1 MEYGLQMEL
10 PSNILGTIV
19 RPCLQIVPLSSNGVI
34 IGARMVSVTGG
45 MTLQERQLRFDK
57 ITMISKDA
65 FQLDSKVA
73 FAKGG
78 RWWCSSSFIL
88 QQIWRPFDR
97 SINSISLR

>member
-34 IGARMVSVTGG
+34 IGARMVIVTGG

-78 RWWCSSSFIL
+78 GGGVPALSFCNKFGG
-88 QQIWRPFDR
+88 P
-97 SINSISLR
+97 SIDQ